1 MLKNNKV
8 HEKSQTSNLK
18 PQKFLLPLQPVSMF
32 RIKKLDIFITKQFG
46 LLFVGTFF
54 ICLFVLMMQFLW
66 RYVDE
71 LIGKGL
77 SLEILAQ
84 FFWYMGLGLM
94 PQAFPLAILLSSL
107 IAYGNLGE
115 SSELTAI
122 KAAGISLMQS
132 MRSLIVITSLI
143 ACISFFFQDVVV
155 PHANVQFSQ
164 LLISMKQKSPELE
177 IPEGIF
183 YDGIPGSNLY
193 VEKKDLNTGHL
204 YGIMIYRQSNSYE
217 DQTIILADSGMLQS
231 TAEKKHLLLTLWS
244 GEWFEN
250 MRSQDMGGTA
260 EVPYRRETFAHKTIL
275 LDFDGDFNLADMAG
289 IAGDAKAKN
298 LSKILT
304 DLDSIRQSNDSIGR
318 SFYKE
323 ACNYT
328 IFANDLS
335 PKDSTRLLSVKAE
348 ERPVMDSIFAKL
360 SQDQQRE
367 VTRAAARQAQ
377 NAANDLSFKKDYAD
391 HIHRNERSHLI
402 EAIGKFT
409 LALSCVIFF
418 FIGAPLGAI
427 IRKGGLG
434 VPVIIS
440 VLVFIVYYIFENS
453 GMRMARDDNWT
464 VWFGKSISTMVL
476 APLAIFFTYKANRDS
491 TVFNIDAYKL
501 LMMRMLGLRT
511 HRNIAKK
518 EVVIEDPKYL
528 LDADMLTNINKEID
542 RYSEQHKLLRWPNPI
557 NVFFR
562 PGDDHDIE
570 HIYHVLEVAIED
582 LSFTRNNHVLLLL
595 NEMPIIAT
603 HAHTRPFE
611 RKWLNIVTGLFLPT
625 GLFFYFR
632 MIRFRVRLYKDLQNI
647 IRINQ
652 ELIPKVIELG
662 DIKAEAKMYVEPTS
676 N

>member
-1 MLKNNKV
+1 M
-8 HEKSQTSNLK
+8 
-18 PQKFLLPLQPVSMF
+18 LPLQPVSMF

-298 LSKILT
+298 LSRILT

-328 IFANDLS
+328 IFANELS
-335 PKDSTRLLSVKAE
+335 AKDSTRLLSVKAE

-501 LMMRMLGLRT
+501 LIMRMLGLRT

-528 LDADMLTNINKEID
+528 LDADMLTNVNKEID